1 MSHFQISK
9 TKCNKVF
16 RSLEKTGTQRKI
28 GKGFFRSIIKK
39 HTKLSEKLFV

>member
-28 GKGFFRSIIKK
+28 GKVFLDQLLKS
-39 HTKLSEKLFV
+39 TLN